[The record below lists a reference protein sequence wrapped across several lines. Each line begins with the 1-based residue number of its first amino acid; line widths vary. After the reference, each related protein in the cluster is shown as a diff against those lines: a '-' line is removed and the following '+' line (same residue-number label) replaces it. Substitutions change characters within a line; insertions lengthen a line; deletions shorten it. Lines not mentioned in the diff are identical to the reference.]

1 MQNFLTYTLISGV
14 DARDFA
20 PYGRQII
27 NEGSALMTEEELIER
42 LPETVRELV
51 RASDAKLA
59 EFIAKRR
66 FHIAAL
72 DRLGH
77 TEAAEREIRG
87 AYLAAAKAFLANP
100 PEPLLPPPWEAPPV
114 DMPPEEE
121 ALRQRRSIRNEV
133 LDFVTKMKRVTMP
146 AIRDGI
152 SAPQKAV
159 EQALAVHERNGKLVE
174 KPEGTWQV
182 YEPEKVAIAPAPAP
196 ELEPELPPVAAAVPG
211 VSSAAVVEHMVS
223 EIPAPPTTTTL
234 GIPWWTPPAAPP
246 EPATTTNVVPKT
258 VYQTLE
264 FLDRCGDM
272 GASDEQLRLV
282 NVLPHVLAHMKLT
295 GDAELGADGRWRISK
310 LPLKDEA
317 PTAAE

>member
-1 MQNFLTYTLISGV
+1 
-14 DARDFA
+14 
-20 PYGRQII
+20 
-27 NEGSALMTEEELIER
+27 MTEEELIER
-42 LPETVRELV
+42 LPEAVRELV

-66 FHIAAL
+66 FHIEAL

-77 TEAAEREIRG
+77 AEAAELEIRG
-87 AYLAAAKAFLANP
+87 AYLAAAEAFLAVP
-100 PEPLLPPPWEAPPV
+100 PEPLPRPWEAPPV
-114 DMPPEEE
+114 DTLMPPEE
-121 ALRQRRSIRNEV
+121 APRQRRSIRNEV
-133 LDFVTKMKRVTMP
+133 LDFVTKMKRVTVP

-159 EQALAVHERNGKLVE
+159 EQALAVHERNGKLIE

-182 YEPEKVAIAPAPAP
+182 YEPEKVAAT
-196 ELEPELPPVAAAVPG
+196 
-211 VSSAAVVEHMVS
+211 VSSAAVAAHIADEVGEVTAAATATLDRWVS
-223 EIPAPPTTTTL
+223 DKAPSAPPPPPTTTTL

-246 EPATTTNVVPKT
+246 ESAPAPNVAPKT
-258 VYQTLE
+258 VDQTLD

-272 GASDEQLRLV
+272 GASEEQLRQV
-282 NVLPHVLAHMKLT
+282 NVLPHVLTHMKLT